1 MSDSFTLQTCEDPT
15 NSRHSLGETCSDGE
29 AIAVFAGG
37 ANSVPPLR
45 DRPPELFLT
54 LRPSKLPGRSPEHVP
69 EMTRQMALVGKARGI
84 RNFRQ
89 REIRLSQHFL
99 GALDSL
105 LCEIAVRRDAGGSLK
120 FSRKV
125 MYRQS
130 GDRGQRSQIYAFAQ
144 MDFHVFAYPTDRS
157 GRQSALCLRRRRQ
170 LQKSV
175 DRVQPRARMPSE
187 ICWIVRGAQGV
198 MMGRRH
204 KRRAAVVAAGKQQS
218 RTQIGAVLAPKEV
231 EISFENR
238 P

>member
-1 MSDSFTLQTCEDPT
+1 MWIAFPPQTWEDPI

-37 ANSVPPLR
+37 ANSVTSLR

-99 GALDSL
+99 GAFDSL

-144 MDFHVFAYPTDRS
+144 MDFHVFAYPMDRS
-157 GRQSALCLRRRRQ
+157 GRQSALRLQRWRQ
-170 LQKSV
+170 LQKRV
-175 DRVQPRARMPSE
+175 DRAQPRARIPSE
-187 ICWIVRGAQGV
+187 ICWIARCAQGAV
-198 MMGRRH
+198 MARPH
-204 KRRAAVVAAGKQQS
+204 KPRA
-218 RTQIGAVLAPKEV
+218 
-231 EISFENR
+231 
-238 P
+238 